1 MTRPL
6 AYAHAVPYQRL
17 NIACF
22 DLKGVMMR
30 IKALWISLCLLFAC
44 AGLAAFAVD
53 RPSAGQAATS
63 AGVKAFV
70 GARLIDGSG
79 KPAVENA
86 ALIARDGR
94 VEAVGPAS
102 EVKTPAGAQTIN
114 LAGKFIIPG
123 LISTH
128 VHVSDVQGLRPPAYT
143 EENTLRQLGVFAR
156 YGVTTV
162 LSLGGEKDPAFKARD
177 AQNTPALDRT
187 RIYLAGD
194 VITGATPQEARRMV
208 ARVAATK
215 PDIIKIRVDDN
226 LGATPKMSPEVYRAV
241 IDEAHQRGLRVAV
254 HIFYLEDAKDLLRAG
269 ADFIAHSVRDKEI
282 DGEFVSLM
290 KKRDVP
296 YCPTLTR
303 DLSAFVYESTP
314 PFFSDPI
321 FLREAD
327 RDVVAQLQEPR
338 RQEAVRKSA
347 TAQRY
352 KEALAVAMRNL
363 KKAADAGLLVV
374 MGTDSGA
381 FANRFQGYF
390 EHLEMEMMA
399 EAGLTP
405 AQILRAATGD
415 AARALRIPE
424 IGAITKGAWAD
435 FVVLERDPLKDIRNT
450 RGAASVWIA
459 GNQVRGIEPRT
470 DNPK

>member
-1 MTRPL
+1 M
-6 AYAHAVPYQRL
+6 RL
-17 NIACF
+17 
-22 DLKGVMMR
+22 
-30 IKALWISLCLLFAC
+30 KAFSISICLSLSCIGFV
-44 AGLAAFAVD
+44 AFAID
-53 RPSAGQAATS
+53 EPSVGQAVTS

-70 GARLIDGSG
+70 GARLIDGEG
-79 KPAVENA
+79 RPAVENA
-86 ALIARDGR
+86 ALIVRDGR

-102 EVKTPAGAQTIN
+102 EVKPPAGAQTIN
-114 LAGKFIIPG
+114 LTGKFIIPG

-128 VHVSDVQGLRPPAYT
+128 VHISDVQGLRPPAYT
-143 EENTLRQLGVFAR
+143 DENTLRQLGVFAR

-162 LSLGGEKDPAFKARD
+162 LSLGGEKEPAFKARL
-177 AQNTPALDRT
+177 AQNTPQLDRA

-194 VITGATPQEARRMV
+194 VITGKTPQEAREMV
-208 ARVAATK
+208 TRVAAAK

-226 LGATPKMSPEVYRAV
+226 LGATAKMPPEVYRAV
-241 IDEAHQRGLRVAV
+241 IDEAHQRGFRVAA

-282 DGEFVSLM
+282 DDEFISLM
-290 KKRDVP
+290 KKRDIP

-303 DLSAFVYESTP
+303 ELSAFAYESTP
-314 PFFSDPI
+314 PFFSDPF

-327 RDVVAQLQEPR
+327 REVVAQLQEPQ
-338 RQEAVRKSA
+338 RQEAMRKSE

-352 KEALAVAMRNL
+352 KAALTVALRNL
-363 KKAADAGLLVV
+363 KKAVDSGLLVV
-374 MGTDSGA
+374 MGTDAGA

-390 EHLEMEMMA
+390 EHLELEMMA

-405 AQILRAATGD
+405 AQILRSATID
-415 AARALRIPE
+415 AARAMRVDG

-459 GNQVRGIEPRT
+459 GNQVRGIEPQT
-470 DNPK
+470 GKVK

>member
-1 MTRPL
+1 MSIKVLSIGFCL
-6 AYAHAVPYQRL
+6 AL
-17 NIACF
+17 
-22 DLKGVMMR
+22 
-30 IKALWISLCLLFAC
+30 AC
-44 AGLAAFAVD
+44 AGLAAFSTSG
-53 RPSAGQAATS
+53 PSARRPATS
-63 AGVKAFV
+63 DGVKAFI
-70 GARLIDGSG
+70 GARIIDGAG
-79 KPAVENA
+79 KPSVENGS
-86 ALIARDGR
+86 LIVRDGR
-94 VEAVGPAS
+94 IEAVGRAS
-102 EVKTPAGAQTIN
+102 EIKPPAGARTIN
-114 LAGKFIIPG
+114 LAGKFVIPG
-123 LISTH
+123 LISAH
-128 VHVSDVQGLRPPAYT
+128 VHVSDIQGLRTPAYT

-162 LSLGGEKDPAFKARD
+162 LSLGGEKEPAFKLREAH
-177 AQNTPALDRT
+177 NTPQLDRA

-194 VITGATPQEARRMV
+194 IITGKTPEEARQMV

-226 LGATPKMSPEVYRAV
+226 LGATAKMPPEVYRAV
-241 IDEAHQRGLRVAV
+241 IDEAHQRGLRVAA

-282 DGEFVSLM
+282 DGEFISLM
-290 KKRDVP
+290 KKRDIP

-314 PFFSDPI
+314 PFFSDPV

-390 EHLEMEMMA
+390 EHLEMGMMA

-405 AQILRAATGD
+405 SQILRSATGD
-415 AARALRIPE
+415 AARALQVDG
-424 IGAITKGAWAD
+424 IGVITKGAWAD

-450 RGAASVWIA
+450 RGIASVWVA
-459 GNQVRGIEPRT
+459 GNQVRGIEPQT
-470 DNPK
+470 NNVK

>member
-1 MTRPL
+1 M
-6 AYAHAVPYQRL
+6 
-17 NIACF
+17 
-22 DLKGVMMR
+22 
-30 IKALWISLCLLFAC
+30 
-44 AGLAAFAVD
+44 
-53 RPSAGQAATS
+53 
-63 AGVKAFV
+63 
-70 GARLIDGSG
+70 GANVIDGAG
-79 KPAVENA
+79 KLAVENA
-86 ALIARDGR
+86 ALIVREGK

-102 EVKTPAGAQTIN
+102 KIKIPAGAQTIN

-123 LISTH
+123 LISAH

-143 EENTLRQLGVFAR
+143 AENALRQLGVFAR

-162 LSLGGEKDPAFKARD
+162 LSLGGEKDPAFKLRD
-177 AQNTPALDRT
+177 EQNITSMDRT

-194 VITGATPQEARRMV
+194 IITSRTPEEARQMV

-226 LGATPKMSPEVYRAV
+226 LGASPKMAPEVYRAV
-241 IDEAHQRGLRVAV
+241 IDEAHQRGLRVAA

-269 ADFIAHSVRDKEI
+269 VDFIAHSVRDKEI
-282 DGEFVSLM
+282 DDEFISLM
-290 KKRDVP
+290 KKRDIP

-303 DLSAFVYESTP
+303 EISTFVYESTP
-314 PFFSDPI
+314 SFFSDPL

-327 RDVVAQLQEPR
+327 RDVVAQLQEPQ
-338 RQEAVRKSA
+338 RQEAMKKSV

-352 KEALAVAMRNL
+352 KAALAVAMRNL

-381 FANRFQGYF
+381 FANRFEGYF

-399 EAGLTP
+399 GAGLTP
-405 AQILRAATGD
+405 AQILRSATSE
-415 AARALRIPE
+415 AARALRVDG

-450 RGAASVWIA
+450 RGIASVWIA
-459 GNQVRGIEPRT
+459 GNQVR
-470 DNPK
+470 

>member
-1 MTRPL
+1 
-6 AYAHAVPYQRL
+6 
-17 NIACF
+17 
-22 DLKGVMMR
+22 MR
-30 IKALWISLCLLFAC
+30 HKVLWTGFCLSLAC
-44 AGLAAFAVD
+44 AGFAIFAID
-53 RPSAGQAATS
+53 RPSAGQSATP

-70 GARLIDGSG
+70 GARLIDGAG
-79 KPAVENA
+79 KLAIENA
-86 ALIARDGR
+86 ALIARDGK
-94 VEAVGPAS
+94 VETVGPAS
-102 EVKTPAGAQTIN
+102 ETKPPAGAQTID
-114 LAGKFIIPG
+114 LAGKFVIPG

-156 YGVTTV
+156 YGVTAV
-162 LSLGGEKDPAFKARD
+162 LSLGGEKEPAFKARD
-177 AQNTPALDRT
+177 AQNTPSLDRT

-194 VITGATPQEARRMV
+194 VITGKTPEEARQMV
-208 ARVAATK
+208 ARVAAAK

-226 LGATPKMSPEVYRAV
+226 LGATAKMPPEVYRAV
-241 IDEAHQRGLRVAV
+241 IDEAHRRGLRVAA

-282 DGEFVSLM
+282 DDEFISLM
-290 KKRDVP
+290 KKRDIP

-303 DLSAFVYESTP
+303 EISTFVYESTP
-314 PFFSDPI
+314 AFFSDPF

-327 RDVVAQLQEPR
+327 RDVVAQLREPQ
-338 RQEAVRKSA
+338 RQEAMRKSA

-352 KEALAVAMRNL
+352 KEALAVAKRNL

-415 AARALRIPE
+415 AARAMKVDG
-424 IGAITKGAWAD
+424 IGALTKGAWAD
-435 FVVLERDPLKDIRNT
+435 FVVLDRDPLKDIGAT
-450 RGAASVWIA
+450 RSIASVWIA
-459 GNQVRGIEPRT
+459 GNRVKGIEPQT
-470 DNPK
+470 ENVK